1 MRDTQV
7 RNRDKRS
14 QTKEEGQQVIVCAH
28 AEQQGR
34 IPGLLGDSGMVGTL
48 GCRRQPDLN
57 QSGVGFSPITNILLQ
72 DKVAPECTC
81 TRTRCVQVK
90 DQLCCRT
97 SDLRH
102 PGRCRGF
109 WTMTPFVVLPV
120 SF

>member
-1 MRDTQV
+1 M

-57 QSGVGFSPITNILLQ
+57 QSGVGFSPITSCYRIRLLQ
-72 DKVAPECTC
+72 NALV
-81 TRTRCVQVK
+81 
-90 DQLCCRT
+90 
-97 SDLRH
+97 
-102 PGRCRGF
+102 PGHAVFRS
-109 WTMTPFVVLPV
+109 MISFVVV
-120 SF
+120 VVI